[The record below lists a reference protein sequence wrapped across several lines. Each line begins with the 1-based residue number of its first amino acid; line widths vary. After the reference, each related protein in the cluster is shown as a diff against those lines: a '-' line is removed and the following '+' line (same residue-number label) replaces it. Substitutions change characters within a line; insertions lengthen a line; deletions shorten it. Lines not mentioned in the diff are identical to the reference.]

1 LDSVDNSQLFALAP
15 TAFSSLAY
23 GAMMTTCAWQM
34 RRARRAASPPE
45 MARAPRVSILKPLAG
60 ADDELAAN
68 LESFARIDYPEY
80 EILLGV
86 ATARDSAFPVAR
98 AFALA
103 HPDRVRLVLTDPDA
117 APNPKV
123 AQLIGLDAR
132 ATGEVVVVSDSNVRV
147 DPGYLWS
154 LVRALGE
161 PGVGLVT
168 SVFVGTGEQTLGA
181 ALENL
186 QIGASSAPGIV
197 ATNALTPWP
206 LTIGKSMAMRRRD
219 LVRLGGFARF
229 GGVLAEDQ
237 TMGRAFVEAGFG
249 VRTSLDAVHNRNVAC
264 SLGRT
269 LERHTRWA
277 KLRRSLHP
285 VGFVFEP
292 LLSPLTVAA
301 LVALA
306 SPSRG
311 TLAVVGLVAAA
322 QTTVS
327 LAMVRVLRG
336 TPLAWRYAP
345 LEIVRTC
352 LAFWCW
358 IAAWLSMRIE
368 WRGHAMVLRRGSV
381 IAPATPSAWASR
393 RARTARA

>member
-1 LDSVDNSQLFALAP
+1 MDNSQLFALAP